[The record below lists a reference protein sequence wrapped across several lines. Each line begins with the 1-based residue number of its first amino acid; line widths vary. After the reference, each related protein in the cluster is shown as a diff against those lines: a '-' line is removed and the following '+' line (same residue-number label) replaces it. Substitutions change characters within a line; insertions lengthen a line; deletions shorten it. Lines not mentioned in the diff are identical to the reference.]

1 MNGRKRAH
9 WGLTVGSASF
19 VALAI
24 FGSLVSTSGLIE
36 NIRADLGL
44 SYARGGLLLSAP
56 FPVIVCFAL
65 LGGVL
70 VDRLG
75 ARRMVALGG
84 AIALVAGGSRAWA
97 ESYWFLVAGTVLIGA
112 GVGLIYPALPKIVSA
127 EAPAGKKE
135 AGATLYTLGVMIG
148 SSLGIGASHF
158 MIPLMPL
165 IPLAPGAGGWRGG
178 FFGWTL
184 ILLAAFSLWFW
195 VSSGGE
201 EPEKTAAGGREAAGA
216 VAADGP
222 GAFRRPGV
230 WAVGC
235 SLTVTNAIFYTCL
248 GWLPALLSEK
258 GWTPAAAITATS
270 IVAWTGLPAAMSAYW
285 LAPRVGG
292 ERRMVLVCILATA
305 LSLAILPSAG
315 AWPAIAWTALFGFTL
330 NYWFVF
336 CLGYPARSVPTGQA
350 GRAAGVIF
358 SLGYLGGFAGPW
370 AAGAVRDAAG
380 GFAPAFFGLAAAAA
394 LSALS
399 TPWFGR
405 QVSR

>member
-9 WGLTVGSASF
+9 WGLTVGSVSL

-44 SYARGGLLLSAP
+44 TYARGGFLLSAP

-65 LGGVL
+65 MGGVL

-97 ESYWFLVAGTVLIGA
+97 ESYWLLTAGTVLIGA

-135 AGATLYTLGVMIG
+135 AGATIYTLGVMIG
-148 SSLGIGASHF
+148 SSLGIGASHL

-165 IPLAPGAGGWRGG
+165 IPLAPGTGGWRGG

-201 EPEKTAAGGREAAGA
+201 EAEETEAGGREAAGA
-216 VAADGP
+216 
-222 GAFRRPGV
+222 GAGGGAGVLRRPGV
-230 WAVGC
+230 WAVGG

-292 ERRMVLVCILATA
+292 ERRMLLACILATT
-305 LSLAILPSAG
+305 LTLAILPSAG
-315 AWPAIAWTALFGFTL
+315 AWPAIAWTVLFGFAL

-336 CLGYPARSVPTGQA
+336 CLGYPARSVPTDQA

-358 SLGYLGGFAGPW
+358 GLGYLGGFAGPW
-370 AAGAVRDAAG
+370 AAGAVRDAGG

-399 TPWFGR
+399 SPFFGR
-405 QVSR
+405 PVSR

>member
-1 MNGRKRAH
+1 MNERIRAH
-9 WGLTVGSASF
+9 WSLPVGAASL

-36 NIRADLGL
+36 NIREDLGL
-44 SYARGGLLLSAP
+44 TYAQGGFLLAAP

-65 LGGVL
+65 MGGFL

-84 AIALVAGGSRAWA
+84 AIALVAGGGRAWV
-97 ESYWFLVAGTVLIGA
+97 ENYWLLAAGTVLIGA
-112 GVGLIYPALPKIVSA
+112 GVGFIYPALPKIVSE
-127 EAPAGKKE
+127 EAPPGKKE

-158 MIPLMPL
+158 MNPLMRL
-165 IPLAPGAGGWRGG
+165 IPLAPGTGSWRGG
-178 FFGWTL
+178 FFGWAL
-184 ILLAAFSLWFW
+184 ILLAAFLLWRR

-201 EPEKTAAGGREAAGA
+201 GAEEKGAADMTVEGPTAGA
-216 VAADGP
+216 GVL
-222 GAFRRPGV
+222 RHPGV
-230 WAVGC
+230 WAVAG

-258 GWTPAAAITATS
+258 GWTPAAAITITS
-270 IVAWTGLPAAMSAYW
+270 IVGWTGLPAAMTAYRI
-285 LAPRVGG
+285 APRLVG
-292 ERRMVLVCILATA
+292 ERRMVLACILSTA
-305 LSLAILPSAG
+305 ITLAFLPTAG
-315 AWPAIAWTALFGFTL
+315 AWPALAWTVLFGFVL

-336 CLGYPARSVPTGQA
+336 CLGYPARSIPAAQA

-358 SLGYLGGFAGPW
+358 GLGYLGGFIGPW
-370 AAGAVRDAAG
+370 AAGAVRDATG
-380 GFAPAFFGLAAAAA
+380 GFAPAFYGLAAAAA

-399 TPWFGR
+399 APYFDRAGR
-405 QVSR
+405 AG